1 MLIENRWSAGRQIYW
16 GVILCIIYNFALAF
30 FYDASVTDLLVEN
43 VIMAIIILTIYLIA
57 TRSLKIT
64 TRIILPNNNLKL
76 LGSLAII
83 SFVMMM
89 YFDKDFS
96 NWIKVFNS
104 SQLIYSLVFTIS
116 VATIQETIFRGFLLS
131 GFLNHAA
138 LEGASYRFLR
148 AAIYSSL
155 LNAFPYFLSVF
166 SGKFP
171 NTLVDLLQVLAIA
184 IFLATLRIG
193 SNNLIWPILIHFFTT
208 LAPFKSKTA
217 SSNNSLMVIIYL
229 VILITSIL
237 YLIHLEE
244 VSEATYK
251 HHQN

>member
-16 GVILCIIYNFALAF
+16 GIILCIIYNFALAF

-43 VIMAIIILTIYLIA
+43 LVMAMITLTVYLIA

-64 TRIILPNNNLKL
+64 TKIIPLDNNLKL

-83 SFVMMM
+83 SFVIMM

-96 NWIKVFNS
+96 NWIKVFNL
-104 SQLIYSLVFTIS
+104 SQLVYSLVFTIS
-116 VATIQETIFRGFLLS
+116 IATIQEMIFRGFLLS

-138 LEGASYRFLR
+138 LEGAPDKFLR

-193 SNNLIWPILIHFFTT
+193 SNNLVWPILMHFFTT
-208 LAPFKSKTA
+208 LAPFKNQTA
-217 SSNNSLMVIIYL
+217 SSNNLLMVLIYL
-229 VILITSIL
+229 IILTTSIL
-237 YLIHLEE
+237 YLIHLEK
-244 VSEATYK
+244 VSETTYS
-251 HHQN
+251 QNKN